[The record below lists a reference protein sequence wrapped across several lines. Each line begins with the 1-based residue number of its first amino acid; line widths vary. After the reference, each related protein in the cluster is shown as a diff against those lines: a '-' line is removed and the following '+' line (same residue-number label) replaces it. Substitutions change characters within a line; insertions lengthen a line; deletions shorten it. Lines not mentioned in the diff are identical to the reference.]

1 MRPVLPWDAARL
13 RQHRGSDRNID
24 LQKQQLSEAWV
35 PTACVRLGTRM
46 RSPGASRPGCSGQSA
61 AISRHRRSG
70 APPSPQPFAQR
81 CDRDHVRR
89 AERKRGGASRRHSR
103 VMAARRDETEVA
115 AVAGVTIG
123 RAASW
128 ASWARRPGMGARTAC
143 GPACSGGEA
152 GGGALGPGGR
162 RGRTRWLS
170 AQGVRGVG
178 ELRVCAERELPAPHV
193 VALLPGRFKAS
204 AVKECIRAVLK
215 EKLADVQYDPE
226 AIPQLTKSLSEII
239 KDRLKG
245 EELCWE
251 RWFLSDCAV
260 PFGRAGR

>member
-103 VMAARRDETEVA
+103 VMAARRDEAEVA
-115 AVAGVTIG
+115 AVARVTIG

-152 GGGALGPGGR
+152 GGGALGAGR
-162 RGRTRWLS
+162 VPWAGSLAFS
-170 AQGVRGVG
+170 AG
-178 ELRVCAERELPAPHV
+178 
-193 VALLPGRFKAS
+193 S
-204 AVKECIRAVLK
+204 
-215 EKLADVQYDPE
+215 
-226 AIPQLTKSLSEII
+226 
-239 KDRLKG
+239 KG
-245 EELCWE
+245 
-251 RWFLSDCAV
+251 S
-260 PFGRAGR
+260 GRAPCVC

>member
-1 MRPVLPWDAARL
+1 
-13 RQHRGSDRNID
+13 
-24 LQKQQLSEAWV
+24 
-35 PTACVRLGTRM
+35 M

-70 APPSPQPFAQR
+70 APPFAAAVR
-81 CDRDHVRR
+81 AATVTTCGARSENGAGPRDVT
-89 AERKRGGASRRHSR
+89 AR
-103 VMAARRDETEVA
+103 VMAARRDEAEVA
-115 AVAGVTIG
+115 AVAGVTTG

-128 ASWARRPGMGARTAC
+128 ASWARGPGTGARTAC

-152 GGGALGPGGR
+152 GGGALGPGGC
-162 RGRTRWLS
+162 RGRARWLS
-170 AQGVRGVG
+170 AQGVRGAG
-178 ELRVCAERELPAPHV
+178 ELRVCAERELPVPHV
-193 VALLPGRFKAS
+193 VAFLPGRFKAS

-251 RWFLSDCAV
+251 RWFLPDCAV
-260 PFGRAGR
+260 PFGRAGT